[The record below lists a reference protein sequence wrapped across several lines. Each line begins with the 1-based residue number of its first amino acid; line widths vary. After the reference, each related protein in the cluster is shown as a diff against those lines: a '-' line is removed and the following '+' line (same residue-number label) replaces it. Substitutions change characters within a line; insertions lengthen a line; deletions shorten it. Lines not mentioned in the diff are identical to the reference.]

1 MNEVITGNKPDIEE
15 LNSMCKLE
23 KLDPKSSTLRIGFG
37 V

>member
-15 LNSMCKLE
+15 LNAMCKLE